1 MSKVK
6 AKKRGVAWQDFP
18 SKSSYL
24 KYIERLRKDTLDG
37 RCRNCLKNFTNEELT
52 LGHIIPA
59 CKGGKYEPRNVRP
72 LCEKCNVEEGPHINE
87 KFLTSIYH
95 FCSIFNNRKIRR
107 CSGHKFKSG
116 YNTAVI
122 NGVFKSEITNEWCFS
137 TICGSTIPVEKTFF
151 L

>member
-1 MSKVK
+1 MSKRKTKEHGFPNAK
-6 AKKRGVAWQDFP
+6 AYLRYI
-18 SKSSYL
+18 KS
-24 KYIERLRKDTLDG
+24 LREVTLDG
-37 RCRNCLKNFTNEELT
+37 RCHNCWQNFPNEELT

-59 CKGGKYEPRNVRP
+59 CKGGKYEPKNIRP
-72 LCEKCNVEEGPHINE
+72 LCEKCNLEEGPHINE
-87 KFLTSIYH
+87 KFLTSIYYL
-95 FCSIFNNRKIRR
+95 CSIFNNRKIRR

-122 NGVFKSEITNEWCFS
+122 NGVFKSELTNEWCFS